1 MDRYQK
7 GILAIVIIMVISGIS
22 YVVLIILGLVDTYF
36 PFFIIFPG
44 SLVIWIPIIVRKR
57 LNELNKKEQLR
68 KDLEE

>member
-22 YVVLIILGLVDTYF
+22 YAVLIILGLVDTYF
-36 PFFIIFPG
+36 PFFIFFPG